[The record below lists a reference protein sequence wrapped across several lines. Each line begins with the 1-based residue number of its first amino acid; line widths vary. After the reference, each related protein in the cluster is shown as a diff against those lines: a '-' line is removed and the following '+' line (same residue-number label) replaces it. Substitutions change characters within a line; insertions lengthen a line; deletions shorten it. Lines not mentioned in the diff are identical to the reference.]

1 MPGVRSTIVI
11 LNTVD
16 GSVDKVKVID
26 SAENNG
32 IGTSNDIEVA
42 MDGNTV
48 TGFVTTGLDFSHG
61 FLLLKKG
68 MVNKLFRSS
77 VAVIGHKSC

>member
-61 FLLLKKG
+61 FSLLKQIRTQPYKIAFAA
-68 MVNKLFRSS
+68 N
-77 VAVIGHKSC
+77 

>member
-11 LNTVD
+11 LNTLD

-61 FLLLKKG
+61 LSLL
-68 MVNKLFRSS
+68 NR
-77 VAVIGHKSC
+77 

>member
-11 LNTVD
+11 LNTLD

-61 FLLLKKG
+61 LKIFKLIRKLLIS
-68 MVNKLFRSS
+68 LFPSS
-77 VAVIGHKSC
+77 F